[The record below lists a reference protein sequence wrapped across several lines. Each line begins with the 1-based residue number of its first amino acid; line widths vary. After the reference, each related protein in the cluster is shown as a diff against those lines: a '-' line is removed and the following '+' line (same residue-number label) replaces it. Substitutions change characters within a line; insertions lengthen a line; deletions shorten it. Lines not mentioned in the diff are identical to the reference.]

1 MTGTQQRLELSGSRQ
16 FVAWLAEHRL
26 SLSFSTYQAGKL
38 FFVGLTDSQQLSIFE
53 RTFTRCMGIGLDP
66 GSQALWVASLFQLWR
81 FENALK
87 PGQTHQGYDRVYVPQ
102 VGYTTGDVDVHDVA
116 VDEVGPVFV
125 NTLFSCLARISERY
139 SFEPIWQPPFIT
151 RLAAEDRC
159 HLNGLAIRDGRPAY
173 VTCVSRTDIHE
184 GWREHRQEG
193 GIVVDVQQ
201 NEIVADGLS
210 MPHSP
215 RWYRD
220 RLWLLNSGEGE
231 FGYVDLRSGQ
241 FEPVAFCPG
250 YLRGV
255 SFHGDFAVVG
265 LSRPR
270 QNKSFEGLALQ
281 QRLESKMVQPRC
293 ALQVINLTTG
303 DVVHE
308 LRIEGVVEELYD
320 VCILPG
326 VGRPMAIGLLKEE
339 IRHTLSLP

>member
-1 MTGTQQRLELSGSRQ
+1 VSARPIFRQQ
-16 FVAWLAEHRL
+16 
-26 SLSFSTYQAGKL
+26 
-38 FFVGLTDSQQLSIFE
+38 
-53 RTFTRCMGIGLDP
+53 
-66 GSQALWVASLFQLWR
+66 
-81 FENALK
+81 
-87 PGQTHQGYDRVYVPQ
+87 
-102 VGYTTGDVDVHDVA
+102 
-116 VDEVGPVFV
+116 
-125 NTLFSCLARISERY
+125 
-139 SFEPIWQPPFIT
+139 
-151 RLAAEDRC
+151 
-159 HLNGLAIRDGRPAY
+159 
-173 VTCVSRTDIHE
+173 
-184 GWREHRQEG
+184 G
-193 GIVVDVQQ
+193 GIVVDVEN

-220 RLWLLNSGEGE
+220 RLWVLNSGEGE

-250 YLRGV
+250 YLRGLG
-255 SFHGDFAVVG
+255 FHGDFAVVG

-281 QRLESKMVQPRC
+281 QRLESKMAQPRC

-320 VCILPG
+320 VCILPD
-326 VGRPMAIGLLKEE
+326 VVRPMAIGLLKEE